1 MKLSMNSI
9 IILIHTEYVFKDSSE
24 SNKTHHK
31 LWKKM
36 NKENNYFRID
46 DKPISATSPVF
57 IIAEAGVNHNGSL
70 EMALELVDIAHKA
83 GADAVKFQLYQ
94 AKEQASEL
102 AEVAAY
108 QQKNAEA
115 DNQLE
120 MAKSYELDWKYHHDT
135 LTHCKKVGIS
145 YMASCFDPD
154 AVDFLNELGGDAIK
168 VGSGEITN
176 FPLLKHMAKTGRPI
190 LLSTGMSDLKDV
202 SDAIEHIKENG
213 GKKILLFQCTSN
225 YPCAPEAAN
234 LKAMQTLAREFN
246 LPVGFSDHTEGST
259 ASVVSVALG
268 ARMIEKHFTIDKKL
282 PGPDHI
288 MSLSPEELEDFVK
301 EIRTAELMLGS
312 GEKVA
317 HESEISTRNVARRSI
332 VAAMEIKEGSKI
344 TEKQLTL
351 KRPGTGIDPRKI
363 DEVIGKVANRDIRKD
378 LPLRWE
384 MIE

>member
-1 MKLSMNSI
+1 
-9 IILIHTEYVFKDSSE
+9 
-24 SNKTHHK
+24 
-31 LWKKM
+31 
-36 NKENNYFRID
+36 
-46 DKPISATSPVF
+46 
-57 IIAEAGVNHNGSL
+57 
-70 EMALELVDIAHKA
+70 MAIELVDIAHKA

-102 AEVAAY
+102 AEAAAY
-108 QQKNAEA
+108 QQKNAGA

-120 MAKSYELDWKYHHDT
+120 MAKSYELDWKYHHDI
-135 LTHCKKVGIS
+135 LAHCKKVGIS

-154 AVDFLNELGGDAIK
+154 AVDFLIELGGDAIK

-176 FPLLKHMAKTGRPI
+176 FPLLKHMAKTDRPI

-202 SDAIEHIKENG
+202 SDAILHIKENG
-213 GKKILLFQCTSN
+213 SSKILLFQCTSN

-288 MSLSPEELEDFVK
+288 MSLSPKELEEFIK

-317 HESEISTRNVARRSI
+317 HESEINTRDVARRSI
-332 VAAMEIKEGSKI
+332 VAAAEIKEATKI
-344 TEKQLTL
+344 TKKHLTL
-351 KRPGTGIDPRKI
+351 KRPGTGIDPRRM
-363 DEVIGKVANRDIRKD
+363 DEVLGKVANKDIRKD
-378 LPLRWE
+378 LPLSWE
-384 MIE
+384 MLK